1 VLRNVVVV
9 SSVVLVTV
17 CLAIVLYLL
26 VRSVVAAVRA
36 RRRTRIVEDASRAFA
51 VVAADPEILE
61 RDADALAPARLLRPQ
76 EAEDLVVQ
84 IARGV
89 AGETHDAIA
98 DAADR
103 IGVTPRALALTGD
116 RRWWRR
122 LRGARVLTA
131 LRSDAAV
138 VDDLLDDP
146 HPLVRAQAAEW
157 SASLP
162 EPGPADRVAALLD
175 DRDPRCVFAAQD
187 ALTRIGTRA
196 EAPLAARL
204 AMTAASGP
212 DEAGTRATAV
222 LATLEVA
229 AALGSPAFAPAAAE
243 LTWSVDARV
252 RERAAGILGAAGSE
266 GVVTTLTTLLDDPE
280 PAVRR
285 AAADALGETGDWTSA
300 GRLGAA
306 LADGDFSVRRAAG
319 LALLRL
325 GAPGLVTLRASLAG
339 DDQLAREMAARVLE
353 QNEFEQRWRES

>member
-1 VLRNVVVV
+1 VLRNVVLV
-9 SSVVLVTV
+9 SSAVLVTV
-17 CLAIVLYLL
+17 CLAIVLYL
-26 VRSVVAAVRA
+26 VARSVVAAIRT
-36 RRRTRIVEDASRAFA
+36 RRRSRIVDAASRALA
-51 VVAADPEILE
+51 MVAADPDAL
-61 RDADALAPARLLRPQ
+61 DADADVLAPARLLRPQ
-76 EAEDLVVQ
+76 EADDLVVQ

-89 AGETHDAIA
+89 AGETHDAVA
-98 DAADR
+98 EAAER
-103 IGVTPRALALTGD
+103 IGVTPRALALVHD

-131 LRSDAAV
+131 LRSDARV

-204 AMTAASGP
+204 GAAAASAA
-212 DEAGTRATAV
+212 DEVATRATAL

-229 AALGSPAFAPAAAE
+229 SALGSPAFAPAAGE
-243 LTWSVDARV
+243 LTWSSDARV

-266 GVVTTLTTLLDDPE
+266 GVVTTLTSLLDDPE

-306 LADGDFSVRRAAG
+306 LADNDFSVRRAAG

-325 GAPGLVTLRASLAG
+325 GAPGLVTLRASLSG
-339 DDQLAREMAARVLE
+339 DDQLARDMAARVLE